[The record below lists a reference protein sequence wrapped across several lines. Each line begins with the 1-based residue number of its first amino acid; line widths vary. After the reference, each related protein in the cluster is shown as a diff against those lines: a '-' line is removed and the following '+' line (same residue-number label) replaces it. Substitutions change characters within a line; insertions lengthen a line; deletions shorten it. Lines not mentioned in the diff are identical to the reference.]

1 MKIGD
6 LVKLKNPNW
15 STLGIII
22 DISGYAEVL
31 WCNSDFVYLE
41 PLESLEV
48 VKLVEQVGKKVWNV
62 VRADG
67 SITSEWILNLVP
79 YRIETK

>member
-48 VKLVEQVGKKVWNV
+48 VNES
-62 VRADG
+62 R
-67 SITSEWILNLVP
+67 
-79 YRIETK
+79 